1 LTSRQVAGWSSTMLY
16 ALPGCPFSDPADGR
30 ANFVSRLIVGR
41 VSGGIGGVGTPG
53 QVDQDQDVA
62 ERIADYA
69 GSAHRDVERC
79 RDEDAAVLD
88 QASDSVLDIVD
99 EPVGLIALPGRQHQ
113 LAVPIGELQSGL
125 ADRVVAPLQSVAQGL
140 AIEAQTRVE
149 VRHRHADRVD
159 PSKDPT
165 TAHP

>member
-1 LTSRQVAGWSSTMLY
+1 
-16 ALPGCPFSDPADGR
+16 
-30 ANFVSRLIVGR
+30 LIVGR

-88 QASDSVLDIVD
+88 QVSDSILDVVD
-99 EPVGLIALPGRQHQ
+99 EPVGL
-113 LAVPIGELQSGL
+113 
-125 ADRVVAPLQSVAQGL
+125 
-140 AIEAQTRVE
+140 AQTRVE